1 MNVFKGLGV
10 LVVLAGIAVAL
21 TQLPNLDSAF
31 LYLSIGIIA
40 VSLLTYAAS
49 IRRSRRDRRLA
60 GDRRRRA

>member
-1 MNVFKGLGV
+1 MNVFKGLSV

-31 LYLSIGIIA
+31 LYLSLGIIA
-40 VSLLTYAAS
+40 LSLVTYVAS

-60 GDRRRRA
+60 AGDRRRV